1 MEEANLINLTADIV
15 AAHVSN
21 NSVAVSDLR
30 KVIHEVH
37 EALLEL
43 GEDRTVEPVTK
54 TPAVSIRASVKPDH
68 LICLECGRKQKTLK
82 RHLRMTHGLSI
93 EQYRE
98 DYGLP
103 LDYPLVAPSYSKQ
116 RGDMARALGL
126 GRTTSRWTTGTNES
140 KAASAKRGPGRGR
153 TAKPRS

>member
-1 MEEANLINLTADIV
+1 MEDVNLITLTADIV

-21 NSVAVSDLR
+21 NSVAVGDLR

-37 EALLEL
+37 DALIEL
-43 GEDRTVEPVTK
+43 GEDRETEPQAK
-54 TPAVSIRASVKPDH
+54 TPVVSIRASVKPDY

-82 RHLRMTHGLSI
+82 RHLRMTHGI
-93 EQYRE
+93 TAEQYRA

-103 LDYPLVAPSYSKQ
+103 NDYPLVAPSYSKQ

-126 GRTTSRWTTGTNES
+126 GRTTSRWTTRTKE
-140 KAASAKRGPGRGR
+140 ALPATEPKRGRARASGKRQG
-153 TAKPRS
+153 

>member
-1 MEEANLINLTADIV
+1 MEDVNLINLTADIV

-21 NSVAVSDLR
+21 NSVGVGDLR

-37 EALLEL
+37 DALLEL
-43 GEDRTVEPVTK
+43 GEAREIEPEAK
-54 TPAVSIRASVKPDH
+54 TPVVSIRASVKPDY

-82 RHLRMTHGLSI
+82 RHLRMTHGISA
-93 EQYRE
+93 EQYRA

-103 LDYPLVAPSYSKQ
+103 NDYPLVAPNYSKQ

-126 GRTTSRWTTGTNES
+126 GRTTSRWTKGTKE
-140 KAASAKRGPGRGR
+140 ALPATEPKRGR
-153 TAKPRS
+153 PRAAGKRQG

>member
-1 MEEANLINLTADIV
+1 MEDANLISLTADIV

-21 NSVAVSDLR
+21 NSVAVGDLR

-43 GEDRTVEPVTK
+43 GEAGEPEAK
-54 TPAVSIRASVKPDH
+54 TPVVSIRASVKPDY
-68 LICLECGRKQKTLK
+68 LVCLECGRKQKTLK
-82 RHLRMTHGLSI
+82 RHLRMTHGISA
-93 EQYRE
+93 EQYRA

-103 LDYPLVAPSYSKQ
+103 EDYPLVAPSYSKQ

-126 GRTTSRWTTGTNES
+126 GRTTSRWTARTKEPAPPS
-140 KAASAKRGPGRGR
+140 DAKRGGGRAR
-153 TAKPRS
+153 TTSKRHG